1 MYKGVYRFY
10 TCTSLEGLQKTQ
22 IFMTNNETQTIVLS
36 DGVKRTLIASLN
48 EHDGKEVTI
57 KGSVAVARL
66 QGKMAFFDFF
76 DRSGGVQ
83 GVVFGKPE
91 VLEAANKLSVG
102 TAVAVTGI
110 VNKRPEK
117 MVNADVHNG
126 DIELEI
132 TDIKILNAAQAMPFD
147 IESDMSLEVL
157 LDNRPLTLRRKR
169 EHAIFKIQAEI
180 VNAYGTFLRS
190 EGFTEFQAPKL
201 VGGDAEGGAEV
212 FKVPYF
218 KEKTA
223 YLASSPQFYKQIMVG
238 VYERVFSFATAFRAE
253 KSATTRHL
261 SEYTSL
267 DMEMGFIEDHHD
279 IMRMETALMRFI
291 ASHLQETTSKE
302 LSTLAMELPKLGD
315 VQTDLFPH
323 MKLREA
329 QQLIKE
335 KTGEDKTNEPDLE
348 PEDERWLCEYAHNV
362 LGSDFIFITHYP
374 VSKRPFYTYED
385 ENDEGFTKSFDLL
398 FRGVEITTG
407 GQRVHDPVK
416 LEEKMKAKGLNPENF
431 TFYLQAF
438 KSGIPPHGG
447 WGMGLERLTQKF
459 TGVAN
464 VKEATLFPR
473 DINRID
479 SLLSKEDEAS

>member
-1 MYKGVYRFY
+1 M
-10 TCTSLEGLQKTQ
+10 
-22 IFMTNNETQTIVLS
+22 
-36 DGVKRTLIASLN
+36 KRTLIGSLGGHIG
-48 EHDGKEVTI
+48 ETVTI
-57 KGSVAVARL
+57 KARVAVARL
-66 QGKMAFFDFF
+66 QGKMAFFDFY
-76 DRSGGVQ
+76 DRTGTVQ
-83 GVVFGKPE
+83 GVVFGKPD
-91 VLEAANKLSVG
+91 VLDVANTLGFECSVAISG
-102 TAVAVTGI
+102 V

-117 MVNADVHNG
+117 MVNADVQNG

-132 TDIKILNAAQAMPFD
+132 TEILVLNTAQALPFD
-147 IESDMSLEVL
+147 VEGELSLEVL
-157 LDNRPLTLRRKR
+157 LDNRPLTLRRTQER
-169 EHAIFKIQAEI
+169 AIFKIQAEI
-180 VNAYGTFLRS
+180 TNAYATFLRQ

-218 KEKTA
+218 KEKNA

-238 VYERVFSFATAFRAE
+238 VFERVFTFATAFRAE

-267 DMEMGFIEDHHD
+267 DIEMGFIEDHKD
-279 IMRMETALMRFI
+279 IMQVETALMRFI
-291 ASHLQETTSKE
+291 TEHLQNTCEKE
-302 LSTLAMELPKLGD
+302 LATLKVDLPKLGD
-315 VQTDLFPH
+315 ASSPLFPH

-329 QQLIKE
+329 QALIKE

-348 PEDERWLCEYAHNV
+348 PEDERWLCEYAYNE
-362 LGSDFIFITHYP
+362 LNSDFIFITHYP

-385 ENDEGFTKSFDLL
+385 ESDPGFTKSFDLL

-407 GQRVHDPVK
+407 GQRVHDVE
-416 LEEKMKAKGLNPENF
+416 LLQTKMKVKGLNPDNF
-431 TFYLQAF
+431 GFYLQAF

-479 SLLSKEDEAS
+479 ILLSKEETD

>member
-1 MYKGVYRFY
+1 M
-10 TCTSLEGLQKTQ
+10 E
-22 IFMTNNETQTIVLS
+22 
-36 DGVKRTLIASLN
+36 RTLISTLN
-48 EHDGKEVTI
+48 EHIGTEVTI

-76 DRSGGVQ
+76 DRTGSVQ

-91 VLEAANKLSVG
+91 VLEVANELTTGS
-102 TAVAVTGI
+102 AVSITGI

-117 MVNADVHNG
+117 MVNADVQNG

-132 TDIKILNAAQAMPFD
+132 TAIVLLSKAEPIPFD
-147 IESDMSLEVL
+147 TDAELSLETL
-157 LDNRPLTLRRKR
+157 LDNRPFTLRRSR
-169 EHAIFKIQAEI
+169 EKAIFKVQSEI
-180 VNAYGTFLRS
+180 VNAYGMFLRS

-238 VYERVFSFATAFRAE
+238 VFERVFSFATAFRAE

-279 IMRMETALMRFI
+279 LMRLETALMRFI
-291 ASHLQETTSKE
+291 AKHLDETCPQA
-302 LSTLAMELPKLGD
+302 LATLGVTLPKLGD
-315 VQTDLFPH
+315 ANADIFPF
-323 MKLREA
+323 MKLKEA
-329 QQLIKE
+329 QELIKE
-335 KTGEDKTNEPDLE
+335 KTGADKTNEPDLE
-348 PEDERWLCEYAHNV
+348 PEDERWLCEYAHNE
-362 LGSDFIFITHYP
+362 LNSDFVFVTHYP

-385 ENDEGFTKSFDLL
+385 ENDLGFTKSFDLL

-416 LEEKMKAKGLNPENF
+416 LVEKMKAKGLNPDNF
-431 TFYLQAF
+431 SFYLQAF

-459 TGVAN
+459 CGVAN

-479 SLLSKEDEAS
+479 LLLSQPETE

>member
-1 MYKGVYRFY
+1 M
-10 TCTSLEGLQKTQ
+10 E
-22 IFMTNNETQTIVLS
+22 
-36 DGVKRTLIASLN
+36 RTLIASLS
-48 EHDGKEVTI
+48 EHVGQEVTI

-76 DRSGGVQ
+76 DRTGSVQ

-91 VLEAANKLSVG
+91 VLEIANTLTTGS
-102 TAVAVTGI
+102 AVAITGT

-117 MVNADVHNG
+117 MVNADVQNG
-126 DIELEI
+126 NIELEI
-132 TDIKILNAAQAMPFD
+132 TAIILLSKAEPIPFD
-147 IESDMSLEVL
+147 TDAELSLETL
-157 LDNRPLTLRRKR
+157 LDNRPFTLRRQR
-169 EHAIFKIQAEI
+169 EKAIFKVQSEI
-180 VNAYGTFLRS
+180 VHAYGTFLRN

-218 KEKTA
+218 NDKTA
-223 YLASSPQFYKQIMVG
+223 YLATSPQFYKQIMVG

-291 ASHLQETTSKE
+291 STHLQETVSSE
-302 LSTLAMELPKLGD
+302 LKTLKIELPKLGD
-315 VQTDLFPH
+315 ATKDTFPH

-329 QQLIKE
+329 QELIFKE
-335 KTGEDKTNEPDLE
+335 TDVDHRNEPDLE
-348 PEDERWLCEYAHNV
+348 PSEERYLCHYAERT

-385 ENDEGFTKSFDLL
+385 ENDLGFTKSFDLL

-407 GQRVHDPVK
+407 GQRVHDPIK
-416 LEEKMKAKGLNPENF
+416 LEEKMRAKGLNPENF
-431 TFYLQAF
+431 SFYLQAF

-479 SLLSKEDEAS
+479 LLLSKPEETT